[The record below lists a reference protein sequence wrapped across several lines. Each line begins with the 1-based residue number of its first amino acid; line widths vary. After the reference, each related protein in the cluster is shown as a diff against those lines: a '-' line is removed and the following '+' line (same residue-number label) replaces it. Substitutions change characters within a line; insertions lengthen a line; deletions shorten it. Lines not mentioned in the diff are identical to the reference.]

1 MKAKTQNKKHVFL
14 NRAVCIRLIL
24 QGLLCGQSVYAQSSS
39 ATAGKEFYITYLV
52 NRNSSDMST
61 QQMKVVVQKACYI
74 TAKYN
79 NQVNVYWNN
88 WNNTLVQPGI
98 YTANVTTNDVTN
110 VLTQTSNKS
119 ITLTST
125 EDVNVYTIN
134 YFPASSDAT
143 CVLPTPSWGTE
154 YRLATGV
161 PPSYYANR
169 YAVVAKESGT
179 VVTLHDNTTITLNQ
193 NEVYHYCHNTTADMT
208 GMKISST
215 KPVALFSGS
224 DLANGP
230 SNIGYCPGG
239 IFGETSADHTYEQ
252 LWSVDKWGKDFF
264 AWPIHTTSSAS
275 NSGGML
281 AIVANE
287 NNTNITVSGGI
298 NGGMPVN
305 YNLNAGGKQY
315 VCHVMTGL
323 TRIVSDKSIMV
334 FLILPDAT
342 VMSIPATDQR
352 ITQAT
357 VAPFILTGVTN
368 INAHGIDL
376 LVPAAYW
383 NQMVIKENGVVVSN
397 STYTVNTSTHFP
409 DWYNIR
415 KDLANTNVT
424 IDLTCPGGFLAYM
437 SGSGS
442 AETYAFM
449 SGAGAYDLHNYFTI
463 KEQAT
468 TIDTY
473 FENTSS
479 ITHTFEETD
488 QIVVKR
494 TVESAFTSISWL
506 LNGVPY
512 SITENTNSSNT
523 LNFPASA
530 LSLGENFLTMSV
542 RYQGTTADST
552 YVGSVWKFGDLEFTS
567 CTGEVAVLT
576 ASLETAG
583 SVINPKYKWYNALTG
598 GNLLYTGE
606 VFTTSTA
613 LTSDTVFY
621 VSLEG
626 DNYCESW
633 RLLVKVKVED
643 CAKLVPDTVTVIQ
656 NGQVLIDVKAND
668 SIPNCLTAIPVPTT
682 PTQGTAV
689 TVGDKI
695 LYTPDA
701 DFFGQDSLEYSIVCS
716 GTTYKTK
723 IYITVFK
730 APEMIKDAILLPGSI
745 VQNGIYPNPV
755 SILYSDTILYRITAS
770 NAGLPGGETFII
782 TDTVPAYLSFIS
794 GSDVPSAS
802 LSATTT
808 TPVRSILKWTFPG
821 FTVNDTRTVTFKATP
836 QSGSVASQPLF
847 INKAIITI
855 VRSPGDST
863 MVPSNGTYH
872 QGAGISLITFSAG
885 LGGNIYNA
893 GDQALDFM
901 TTPSAGIIIAPDEG
915 YRFTGWSHGN
925 YVSLRGAT
933 IKAQEGIMLYDT
945 LTIYGNVKLH
955 ANFEPEEYP
964 IEYYLNGSDNAKNN
978 PVKYTIK
985 TGTIALEAPQ
995 KTGDIFVGWTGSN
1008 GDEPQ
1013 SDVNIQNGSTG
1024 ELTFYANF
1032 LNSGREDVEEATVN
1046 EDKAWAVKEDLYV
1059 QTSKAGSIVRIFSTE
1074 GILRLQRTIV
1084 TPGTSLIKLQ
1094 RGIYI
1099 VTINNNTGQKVLI
1112 E

>member
-1 MKAKTQNKKHVFL
+1 MWV
-14 NRAVCIRLIL
+14 
-24 QGLLCGQSVYAQSSS
+24 
-39 ATAGKEFYITYLV
+39 
-52 NRNSSDMST
+52 
-61 QQMKVVVQKACYI
+61 
-74 TAKYN
+74 
-79 NQVNVYWNN
+79 
-88 WNNTLVQPGI
+88 
-98 YTANVTTNDVTN
+98 
-110 VLTQTSNKS
+110 
-119 ITLTST
+119 
-125 EDVNVYTIN
+125 
-134 YFPASSDAT
+134 
-143 CVLPTPSWGTE
+143 
-154 YRLATGV
+154 
-161 PPSYYANR
+161 
-169 YAVVAKESGT
+169 
-179 VVTLHDNTTITLNQ
+179 
-193 NEVYHYCHNTTADMT
+193 
-208 GMKISST
+208 
-215 KPVALFSGS
+215 
-224 DLANGP
+224 
-230 SNIGYCPGG
+230 
-239 IFGETSADHTYEQ
+239 
-252 LWSVDKWGKDFF
+252 
-264 AWPIHTTSSAS
+264 
-275 NSGGML
+275 
-281 AIVANE
+281 
-287 NNTNITVSGGI
+287 
-298 NGGMPVN
+298 
-305 YNLNAGGKQY
+305 
-315 VCHVMTGL
+315 
-323 TRIVSDKSIMV
+323 
-334 FLILPDAT
+334 
-342 VMSIPATDQR
+342 
-352 ITQAT
+352 
-357 VAPFILTGVTN
+357 
-368 INAHGIDL
+368 
-376 LVPAAYW
+376 
-383 NQMVIKENGVVVSN
+383 
-397 STYTVNTSTHFP
+397 
-409 DWYNIR
+409 
-415 KDLANTNVT
+415 
-424 IDLTCPGGFLAYM
+424 AYM

-567 CTGEVAVLT
+567 CIGEVAVLT

-668 SIPNCLTAIPVPTT
+668 SIPLCLSAIPTPTI